1 MKVHLAIYILGIL
14 SISGMNLAITAQTN
28 KAQSGTL
35 KWKELA
41 LLPDPKVTDQ
51 VHLGLAGPVC
61 GTIGDYIIVA
71 GGANFPDGPPWLGG
85 KKQYHDEVFILK
97 KNFLGKICWKT
108 INNPVLTM
116 PIAYSAN
123 VNLEDALVSIGG
135 ENDGGQLKNVFKY
148 QIVDDELLVTELPSL
163 PIPIT
168 NANATIIDFT
178 IYLIGG
184 TSGDK
189 TLNTIYSLDLSSKGM
204 NWKENSK
211 MPLSVANAVVVSQK
225 VNNEDII
232 FVIGGRYRTPN
243 EVLTTFSDQV
253 LKYNLI
259 NDSWSTSDFVVNG
272 GNKLKLAAGTGVK
285 YKKNQIL
292 LIGGDIGMIYNRIE
306 ELNHSIDTATNKE
319 NLIAQKKELLESH
332 PGFYN
337 NLFMY
342 NVDTEECK
350 LIGQTLKYPQVTTSA
365 FYWKNQIIIPSGEI
379 KPGVRTP
386 SIMSLKIK

>member
-1 MKVHLAIYILGIL
+1 MKAHLIISILGVL
-14 SISGMNLAITAQTN
+14 SISIMNVTLNAQTS
-28 KAQSGTL
+28 KVQSGTL
-35 KWKELA
+35 KWKEIA
-41 LLPDPKVTDQ
+41 LIPDQKATDGL
-51 VHLGLAGPVC
+51 HLGLAGPVC
-61 GTIGDYIIVA
+61 GTVGDHIIVA
-71 GGANFPDGPPWLGG
+71 GGANFPDGPPWQGG
-85 KKQYHDEVFILK
+85 KKQYHDKVFAIK
-97 KNFLGKICWKT
+97 KNFFGKTCWKA
-108 INNPVLTM
+108 IKNSVLSM

-123 VNLEDALVSIGG
+123 VSIDEALYSIGG

-148 QIVDDELLVTELPSL
+148 QIVDEELIVTEMPNL

-168 NANATIIDFT
+168 NAGATIIGHT
-178 IYLIGG
+178 IYLVGG

-189 TLNTIYSLDLSSKGM
+189 TLNNIYSLDLSNTAN
-204 NWKENSK
+204 NWKEFSK
-211 MPLSVANAVVVSQK
+211 MPLAVSNAVVVTQK

-253 LKYNLI
+253 LKYNPI
-259 NDSWSTSDFVVNG
+259 KDTWSTSDLKVNG

-306 ELNHSIDTATNKE
+306 ELNHNIDTATNKE
-319 NLIAQKKELLESH
+319 NLLAQKKELLESH
-332 PGFYN
+332 PGFYDKV
-337 NLFMY
+337 FMY
-342 NVDTEECK
+342 NVDTEECRP
-350 LIGQTLKYPQVTTSA
+350 IGQTLKYPQVTTTA